1 MFSLSLSHPPPAD
14 DDDHAEL
21 LEAVFSRW
29 RNIAGALGVRPSQI
43 ENINVGNRG
52 DLERCMSE
60 ALLIWLRRA
69 HNEERRGPPTWRA
82 LVRAIADRAGGN
94 NPALAMK
101 LAKAHPSQS
110 NQ

>member
-1 MFSLSLSHPPPAD
+1 
-14 DDDHAEL
+14 
-21 LEAVFSRW
+21 
-29 RNIAGALGVRPSQI
+29 
-43 ENINVGNRG
+43 
-52 DLERCMSE
+52 MSE

-101 LAKAHPSQS
+101 LAKAHPSQC